1 MKLPMGC
8 RELELGGELLGNLRE
23 SRDIQGDMPALRA
36 RLQEDGYL
44 LLRGLHDVETIKA
57 ARRVVLADLDAREQ
71 IDRSRPRDEALI
83 AEGAVGSFLGGRKAV
98 THTEEFLSV
107 VEGADLMDF
116 FTGLF
121 DGEALAYDYKWLRA
135 VPTGAST
142 GAHFD
147 VVYMGRG
154 SLDLVTLWTPLGDVP
169 YDMGPLAVLTGDTRL
184 DQVRETYGKMDV
196 DRDHVTGSFSEDPV
210 ALVEKYGGR
219 WRTTEFEMGD
229 ALIFSMFTMH
239 GSLANTS
246 PRFRLS
252 ADTRYQRADQP
263 VDERWMGDE
272 PIAHYAWTSGE
283 TVTMEEARS
292 RWGV

>member
-8 RELELGGELLGNLRE
+8 RELELGGELLGELRE
-23 SRDIQGDMPALRA
+23 CADIQGDMPALRA
-36 RLQEDGYL
+36 RLEEDGYL
-44 LLRGLHDVETIKA
+44 LLRGLHDVENVKA

-71 IDRSRPRDEALI
+71 IDRSRPRDEGVI
-83 AEGAVGSFLGGRKAV
+83 AGGAGGAFLGGRKPV

-107 VEGADLMDF
+107 VEAPSLMAF
-116 FTGLF
+116 FSGLF
-121 DGEALAYDYKWLRA
+121 DGESLAYDYKWLRA

-154 SLDLVTLWTPLGDVP
+154 SLDLLTLWTPLGDVP
-169 YDMGPLAVLTGDTRL
+169 YDMGPLAVLTGDARL
-184 DQVRETYGKMDV
+184 DKVRETYGKMDV
-196 DRDHVTGSFSEDPV
+196 DRDHVTGSFSNDPV
-210 ALVEKYGGR
+210 ALVEQYGGR
-219 WRTTEFEMGD
+219 WLTAEFEVGD
-229 ALIFSMFTMH
+229 ALIFPMFTMH

-246 PRFRLS
+246 TRYRLS
-252 ADTRYQRADQP
+252 TDTRYQRADKP
-263 VDERWMGDE
+263 VDERWMGAE
-272 PIAHYAWTSGE
+272 PVAHYAWTSGE